1 MYIVEVFHSR
11 MWPEIYRNDQT
22 SHLPGVQKNFETSLD
37 VIAPICL
44 VRNLSMARWQANLIV
59 LRNWPF
65 DSLHWGVA
73 FGKGRLALKH
83 PVLVLV
89 SHISTTFGRTTCST
103 RWAFSRR
110 RKHIPTGCGGLTP
123 DATTM
128 FACFFFLIWASN
140 IFWIYW
146 GLMYIG
152 STEDSQ
158 YLDVTNCFL
167 ATISLNL
174 IKNA

>member
-89 SHISTTFGRTTCST
+89 SHISTTFGRTTWST

-128 FACFFFLIWASN
+128 FACFFFHLGQQYILN
-140 IFWIYW
+140 LLGPDVYWINGGFPVFRCNYF
-146 GLMYIG
+146 Y
-152 STEDSQ
+152 
-158 YLDVTNCFL
+158 FL